1 MREMQEVS
9 LLHPAKGLPDLFGKI
24 GRSNTYEVLH
34 TGLQVL
40 KQCTPECI
48 AA

>member
-9 LLHPAKGLPDLFGKI
+9 LAHPAKGPPDLFGNV
-24 GRSNTYEVLH
+24 GRSNTYEEFH